1 MTRGA
6 RWILGLT
13 ALAFAGI
20 YLAQRSN
27 PLTLVQWLVVS
38 AALLLL
44 AGVLLSQL
52 RTPVVQYLFFCRFPL
67 IFALLIFAFP
77 ILAATVA
84 GSLFGNLYALR
95 WGGFILVVILA
106 CLHSWVVLVTMLLI
120 ASLAPP
126 RFEVRPF
133 EPPRW
138 LARLVSS
145 RWNFVLALLLAAP
158 TIVAAWLRSEDL
170 TTWQSLTATLLGL
183 AVAAGLILGVVWL
196 RNRWVGRADPEPGAQ
211 AGDPNVLMEEDRAPG
226 KTAPPSRPGRRW
238 LERLPSFL
246 CGLFSPSFWR
256 GYIYTDAAGQPR
268 FYHGHL
274 LSTLLLLVSFLAYVV
289 IYFLQVPG
297 RERFPNFPPVAYV
310 MFLLLGLAWL
320 LSGAA
325 FFFDRYRVPTLL
337 ILIGLSFFSYFVS
350 DSDHHYRFAAPAQP
364 AGEALLPADA
374 FAGWYARQKQQQSGQ
389 DPVLVA
395 VTAVGG
401 GIATGYWTDHVL
413 YELQQSLGDSFAG
426 SIGLVSGVSGG
437 SVGALYFMDALADP
451 RGQPLGDRL
460 LEARNRMGEPSLPPA
475 AWGLVYPDFW
485 RTVPFGSLFRRVED
499 RAEALEIAW
508 RRNLRQPYAT
518 LLSWR
523 QGVREGRLPVPI
535 FNSTITETGS
545 RMLLT
550 PLDLPLRSA
559 GGDCKDIPS
568 RCLTTWKAHNF
579 RQLYP
584 GRDLNVATAA
594 RLSATFPWVSPLAR
608 PELER
613 GDQRGFHLADGGY
626 YDNYGVASLVD
637 WLNEITGRMR
647 QDKLKLRR
655 ILLVQIRAGD
665 EREKGGAERSGWT
678 LSIVGPIQTLLSIRT
693 ATQSVRNDTEV
704 DLIQRLACQQAGIA
718 VESFVF
724 KLEPNQGD
732 TAACK
737 TPLSWQLTGG
747 EKRCIESRW
756 DTAWNQAELQRLKAS
771 FGKGTDPACPGVPST
786 PAS

>member
-1 MTRGA
+1 MSRGA

-27 PLTLVQWLVVS
+27 PLTLAQWLVVS

-44 AGVLLSQL
+44 SGALLAQL
-52 RTPVVQYLFFCRFPL
+52 RTPFVQYLFFCRFPL

-84 GSLFGNLYALR
+84 SSLFGNLYALR
-95 WGGFILVVILA
+95 WGGFILVATLGF
-106 CLHSWVVLVTMLLI
+106 LHSWVVLVTLLLI
-120 ASLAPP
+120 ANLAPP
-126 RFEVRPF
+126 RFEILPF
-133 EPPRW
+133 QPPLW
-138 LARLVSS
+138 LGRLVSS

-158 TIVAAWLRSEDL
+158 TIAAAWLRSEDL
-170 TTWQSLTATLLGL
+170 SVGQKLSAALLGL
-183 AVAAGLILGVVWL
+183 AAAAGLILGVVWL
-196 RNRWVGRADPEPGAQ
+196 RNRWAGRADPEAGAQ
-211 AGDPNVLMEEDRAPG
+211 PGSSNVLMEEDRAPG
-226 KTAPPSRPGRRW
+226 KMIPPSEPPRRGW
-238 LERLPSFL
+238 LEKVPSFL

-268 FYHGHL
+268 FYRGHL
-274 LSTLLLLVSFLAYVV
+274 LSTLLLLMSFLAYVV
-289 IYFLQVPG
+289 IYFLQIPG

-310 MFLLLGLAWL
+310 MFLLLALAWL
-320 LSGAA
+320 LGGAS
-325 FFFDRYRVPTLL
+325 FFLDRYRVPTLL
-337 ILIGLSFFSYFVS
+337 ILLGLSFFSYFVS
-350 DSDHHYRFAAPAQP
+350 DSDHHYRFAAPAQNVD
-364 AGEALLPADA
+364 AVLLPADA
-374 FAGWYARQKQQQSGQ
+374 FAGWHARQKLQQPGQ

-401 GIATGYWTDHVL
+401 GITTGYWTDHVL

-460 LEARNRMGEPSLPPA
+460 LKARDRAGEPSLPPA
-475 AWGLVYPDFW
+475 AWGLVYPDLW

-508 RRNLRQPYAT
+508 RQQLRQPYAT
-518 LLSWR
+518 LVSWR

-550 PLDLPLRSA
+550 PIDLPLRLA
-559 GGDCKDIPS
+559 AAGDCKDTPS
-568 RCLTTWKAHNF
+568 HCLTTWKAHNF

-613 GDQRGFHLADGGY
+613 GDRRGFHLADGGY

-637 WLNEITGRMR
+637 WLNDITGKMR
-647 QDKLKLRR
+647 QDKLKVRR

-678 LSIVGPIQTLLSIRT
+678 LSVIGPIQTLLSIRT
-693 ATQSVRNDTEV
+693 ATQAVRNDTEV

-724 KLEPNQGD
+724 KLAPDPGD
-732 TAACK
+732 KGACK

-756 DTAWNQAELQRLKAS
+756 STASNRNELQRLKAA
-771 FGKGTDPACPGVPST
+771 FGRGADSACPGSIT
-786 PAS
+786 N